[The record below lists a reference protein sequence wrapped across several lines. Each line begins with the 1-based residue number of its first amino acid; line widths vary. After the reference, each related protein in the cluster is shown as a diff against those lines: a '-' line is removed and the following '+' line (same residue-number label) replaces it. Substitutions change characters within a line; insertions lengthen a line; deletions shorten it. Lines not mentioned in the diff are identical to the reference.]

1 MRLSEKEMDLFNSA
15 CTDPHNAF
23 AQDLMNVFGSEE
35 AFQIL
40 DHMPIVPLGLLVD
53 VIIHL
58 WKALNYEL
66 QRRQPGAQ
74 PLGLPELTPN

>member
-1 MRLSEKEMDLFNSA
+1 MRLSDEEMELFDAA

-23 AQDLMNVFGSEE
+23 AQELMNVFGSEQ

-40 DHMPIVPLGLLVD
+40 EHMPTVPLGLLVD
-53 VIIHL
+53 VISHL

-66 QRRQPGAQ
+66 QRRDPGAQ
-74 PLGLPELTPN
+74 PLGLPDLMPS